1 MGESVEIVEMGPRDG
16 LQNEA
21 RIISVAGKV
30 ALVDALSSVGFRRIE
45 VASFVS
51 PRWVPQMAGSGEVMA
66 GIARVNGVRYGAL
79 VPNVRGFEAAMR
91 ANVDEVAVFASA
103 SEGFS
108 RANINASIAE
118 SLERFQPVMKMAKG
132 LRVPVRGYVS
142 CVTDCPY
149 DGAVAP
155 EAVAAV
161 ASDLRDIG
169 CFEVSL
175 GDTLGRG
182 LPERMDA
189 MFAAVLERVEV
200 EALAGHFHDSFGRA
214 LENVA
219 VALGRGVRVFDAS
232 VAGLGSCPYA
242 SGAAGN
248 VATEG
253 LAAFL
258 ETAGF
263 EHSLDME
270 RLRAAADVARGLREG
285 VV

>member
-1 MGESVEIVEMGPRDG
+1 LGESVEIVEMGPRDG

-189 MFAAVLERVEV
+189 MLAAVLERVEV

-242 SGAAGN
+242 PGAAGN

-263 EHSLDME
+263 EHGLDME

>member
-242 SGAAGN
+242 PGAAGN

-253 LAAFL
+253 LAACV

>member
-1 MGESVEIVEMGPRDG
+1 LGESVEIVEMGPRDG

-21 RIISVAGKV
+21 RIISIAGKV

-189 MFAAVLERVEV
+189 MLAAVLERVEV

-242 SGAAGN
+242 PGAAGN

-263 EHSLDME
+263 EHGLDME

>member
-242 SGAAGN
+242 PGAAGN

-270 RLRAAADVARGLREG
+270 QLRAAADVARGLREG